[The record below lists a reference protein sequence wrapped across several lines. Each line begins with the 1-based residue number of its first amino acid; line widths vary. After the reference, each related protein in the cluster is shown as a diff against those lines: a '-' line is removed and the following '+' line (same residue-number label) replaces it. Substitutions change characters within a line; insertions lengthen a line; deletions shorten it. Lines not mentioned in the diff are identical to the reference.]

1 MHFNDLIANL
11 GAHLRLPD
19 FVPSRDGTC
28 AVKLDALVY
37 SFYPDEADG
46 SFIVRSMLG
55 RIDVGDEG
63 ALRAV
68 LAGNLHRE
76 GVAGS
81 ALGVDADGAVFLTQ
95 AVACAELAFPA
106 FVQSFAR
113 FVGMAEHWA
122 DHLKTAHAEGALS

>member
-1 MHFNDLIANL
+1 MQFPELIANL

-19 FVPSRDGTC
+19 FAPSPGGPC

-46 SFIVRSMLG
+46 SLIVRSTLG
-55 RIDVGDEG
+55 RIDVGDEST
-63 ALRAV
+63 LRAL

-81 ALGVDADGAVFLTQ
+81 ALGVDADGSVFLTQ

-106 FVQSFAR
+106 FVRSFER

-122 DHLKTAHAEGALS
+122 AQLKMAHAEGALS